1 MSAIVERFDMAE
13 IFACEIMECPKMGD
27 IIVADANGEHYFC
40 WQHYDEWAKQE
51 PAEAPQE
58 DHIEIPFE

>member
-1 MSAIVERFDMAE
+1 MAE